1 MECKGK
7 RVTTFSWRLALTIS
21 KQRKHSLFTR
31 DAELVTVV
39 EIDFLLPRRRNSDT
53 NENIVLRHIQ
63 ISLQLLWM
71 TSKSAHSTDIESASP
86 R

>member
-31 DAELVTVV
+31 DAALVTAV
-39 EIDFLLPRRRNSDT
+39 EIDLLLPRRRNSGT
-53 NENIVLRHIQ
+53 NDNIILRHIQ

-71 TSKSAHSTDIESASP
+71 TFKVHTP
-86 R
+86 